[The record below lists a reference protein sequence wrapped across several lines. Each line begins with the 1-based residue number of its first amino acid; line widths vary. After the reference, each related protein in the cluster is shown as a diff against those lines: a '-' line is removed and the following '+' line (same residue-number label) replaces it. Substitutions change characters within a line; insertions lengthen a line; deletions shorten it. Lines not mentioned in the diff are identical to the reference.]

1 MNGGL
6 YKVYLSIVQLTENGW
21 SKNKIIPDVSQFWD
35 IYALCGVFSHGYY

>member
-6 YKVYLSIVQLTENGW
+6 YKVYLSSVQLTENGR

-35 IYALCGVFSHGYY
+35 IYALFGVFLQGYY